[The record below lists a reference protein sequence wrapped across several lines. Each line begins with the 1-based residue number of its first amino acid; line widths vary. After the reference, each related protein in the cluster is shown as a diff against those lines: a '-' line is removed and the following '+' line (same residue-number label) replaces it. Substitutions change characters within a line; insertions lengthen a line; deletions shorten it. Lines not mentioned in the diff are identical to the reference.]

1 MNDSLASKPAVE
13 GKDTYQEIRWPL
25 GHLTLAGLHWPCE
38 KPQPEAPPVVMLHGW
53 LDNCLSFVRLAPE
66 LRSFADVYALD
77 MAGHGHSGHRP
88 QGQSYLLVD
97 YVADLAEMV
106 DASFSRPV
114 DLVGHSLGGIVALLY
129 AAAFPEKVRKL
140 VLIDSFGPISKTAD
154 EAVAQLRRGIIKRIS
169 GSGSS
174 GGYATRKEAGRARAG
189 GLSPLS
195 PEAAEQL
202 VGRNLRQAGDAFVWR
217 TDPRLRHPSLTM
229 YTEDQTQAFIRS
241 VKADTLL
248 IRAEKGL
255 LGNPAH
261 WQSRMEAMPSLKEVV
276 VPGSH
281 HCHLDGDTR
290 PVADAVRGFLINEH

>member
-1 MNDSLASKPAVE
+1 MNDSLASKPAADS
-13 GKDTYQEIRWPL
+13 KDTYHEIRWPL
-25 GHLTLAGLHWPCE
+25 GHLTLAGLHWPSE
-38 KPQPEAPPVVMLHGW
+38 RPQPDAPPVLMLHGW

-88 QGQSYLLVD
+88 PGQSYLIVD

-106 DASFSRPV
+106 EASFSRPI
-114 DLVGHSLGGIVALLY
+114 DIVGHSLGGIVGLLY
-129 AAAFPEKVRKL
+129 AAAFPEKVRRL
-140 VLIDSFGPISKTAD
+140 VLIDSFGPINKSPE
-154 EAVAQLRRGIIKRIS
+154 EAVGQLRRGIIKRLS

-174 GGYATRKEAGRARAG
+174 SGYASREEAARARAG

-195 PEAAEQL
+195 AEAAEQL
-202 VGRNLRQAGDAFVWR
+202 VGRNLVQVGETFFWR

-229 YTEDQTQAFIRS
+229 YTEDQSLAFIRS
-241 VKADTLL
+241 VKADALL

-255 LGNPAH
+255 LGNPAR